1 MHSEVNYSP
10 DKMHASMIREKILEK
25 VSSAKK
31 ATASEEEVDY
41 VDIIYLINGKK
52 IQPNVIRA
60 FLT

>member
-1 MHSEVNYSP
+1 
-10 DKMHASMIREKILEK
+10 MIREKILEK